1 MAESNTGEKRLRNE
15 WKGVAGRGER
25 RHRIAMLSF
34 FFEVQFTNHKI
45 HPSKVYNSTISN
57 IFPRLCHH
65 HHCLVPEHSHCH
77 EVVILYSSLTQA
89 LATTHLS
96 VSVGLP
102 IVGISHKWNHILCG
116 PYVCILLLVAIF
128 LRFIHVV
135 ACFITSFLLIE

>member
-1 MAESNTGEKRLRNE
+1 MAPNT
-15 WKGVAGRGER
+15 
-25 RHRIAMLSF
+25 
-34 FFEVQFTNHKI
+34 FTVMCN
-45 HPSKVYNSTISN
+45 
-57 IFPRLCHH
+57 H